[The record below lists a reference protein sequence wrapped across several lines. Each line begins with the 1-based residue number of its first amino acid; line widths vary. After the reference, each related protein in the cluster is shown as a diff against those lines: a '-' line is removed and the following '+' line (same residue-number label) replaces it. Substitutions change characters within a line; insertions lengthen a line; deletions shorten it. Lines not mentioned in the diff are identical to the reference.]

1 MQLASLKWHVQP
13 VTTYDIVHLLL
24 PFMFC
29 EYKYRAKLVQYVE
42 NITLAQALGVHCLL
56 PFPRNCASIVAVL
69 SQMLLVQC
77 SRCSS
82 TSPRSWQ

>member
-1 MQLASLKWHVQP
+1 MQP

-42 NITLAQALGVHCLL
+42 NITLAQALGAPCLRLL
-56 PFPRNCASIVAVL
+56 PRA
-69 SQMLLVQC
+69 
-77 SRCSS
+77 
-82 TSPRSWQ
+82 